1 MLTHI
6 VAPIVVL
13 TDGMV
18 LTMALVPMS
27 PMPLPLKAAAGR
39 SLYSR
44 RNQVWRIIRR
54 LVDAGI
60 DADVACDRFYQA
72 YGHTKVVNAIIQC
85 IYDHPNLRV

>member
-1 MLTHI
+1 
-6 VAPIVVL
+6 
-13 TDGMV
+13 MV
-18 LTMALVPMS
+18 LTMALVPLPLPMS

-72 YGHTKVVNAIIQC
+72 YGHTKGVNAIIQC
-85 IYDHPNLRV
+85 IYDDRRLGRGVHPNLRV